1 MYPESV
7 VFLIP
12 KSELKPDELKL
23 YRNLYKSQDISL
35 MLKHDRKIIELF
47 WKISLVGEILE
58 VLDDRKEKVEKQLE
72 LSGLQS

>member
-12 KSELKPDELKL
+12 KSELNPDELKL
-23 YRNLYKSQDISL
+23 YRKLYKSQDISL

-58 VLDDRKEKVEKQLE
+58 VLDDGKEKVEKQLE

>member
-12 KSELKPDELKL
+12 KSELKSDELKL
-23 YRNLYKSQDISL
+23 YRKLYKSQDISL

-58 VLDDRKEKVEKQLE
+58 VLDDGKEKVEKQLE

>member
-12 KSELKPDELKL
+12 KSELKPYELKL
-23 YRNLYKSQDISL
+23 YRKLYKSQDISL

-58 VLDDRKEKVEKQLE
+58 VLDDGKEKVEKQLE
-72 LSGLQS
+72 LGGLQS

>member
-23 YRNLYKSQDISL
+23 YRKLYKSQDISL

-58 VLDDRKEKVEKQLE
+58 VLDDGKEKVEKQLE

>member
-1 MYPESV
+1 
-7 VFLIP
+7 
-12 KSELKPDELKL
+12 
-23 YRNLYKSQDISL
+23 

-58 VLDDRKEKVEKQLE
+58 VLDDGKEKVEKQLE

>member
-23 YRNLYKSQDISL
+23 YRKLYKSQDISL

-47 WKISLVGEILE
+47 WKISLAGEILE
-58 VLDDRKEKVEKQLE
+58 VLDDGKEKVEKQLE